1 MSQSDRA
8 GPYLLLML
16 MLSLLSL
23 AGLAAVATGRLEP
36 QQARILNVADDFICG
51 LFFLDFL
58 LSLYRAPSRA
68 AYFLRWGWLDL
79 VSSIPMVDAFRIGR
93 LARIFRIIRVIRGV
107 KATKIIAEFVLRR
120 RAESAFLAVALVSL
134 LLVIFSSIAILQL
147 ETSPDAN
154 IKTASDA
161 LWWAMTTITTVGYGD
176 RYPITTEGRLI
187 ATVLMVCGVG
197 LFGTLSGFVA
207 SWFLKPNQEQRDAEL
222 GDVLEELRGLK
233 ALLADMKTHRDISS
247 SGQKFLDA
255 HEYESASI

>member
-1 MSQSDRA
+1 
-8 GPYLLLML
+8 ML
-16 MLSLLSL
+16 MLSVLSL

-36 QQARILNVADDFICG
+36 QQARILNVADDLVCG
-51 LFFLDFL
+51 LFFVDFL

-79 VSSIPMVDAFRIGR
+79 LSSIPMVDAFRIGR

-120 RAESAFLAVALVSL
+120 RAASAFIAVALLSL
-134 LLVIFSSIAILQL
+134 LLIIFSSIAILQF

-161 LWWAMTTITTVGYGD
+161 LWWAATTITTVGYGD
-176 RYPITTEGRLI
+176 RYPVTGEGRLI
-187 ATVLMVCGVG
+187 ATVLMVSGVG

-207 SWFLKPNQEQRDAEL
+207 SWFLKPEQEQRDTDL
-222 GDVLEELRGLK
+222 V
-233 ALLADMKTHRDISS
+233 ALLADVRELKA
-247 SGQKFLDA
+247 LV
-255 HEYESASI
+255 ASTEDRN